1 MKWWV
6 KPYLET
12 GLLLQKLRRK
22 RMIDF
27 KHVPHWFEERIKEV
41 DFNFYVISD
50 THFYHPKIAEYC
62 DRPEDCDRLIIS
74 NWNAV
79 VEHKDIVF
87 HLGDFAFGS
96 KEMAKEK
103 VMSLRGQIILLKGN
117 HDRHGTGWYNDIG
130 IEVIKNPFL
139 WIGNKWRL
147 LFSHVPQYPIDEDV
161 INIHGH
167 VHNIRPLI
175 WNRQG
180 MQYRNTSVEA
190 MNYKPIKFKDLINGN
205 NNKN

>member
-1 MKWWV
+1 MKWW
-6 KPYLET
+6 KPYLILTVIEIE
-12 GLLLQKLRRK
+12 LALQKYRRK

-27 KHVPHWFEERIKEV
+27 KQVPQWFEEKIKEL
-41 DFNFYVISD
+41 DFNFFVISD
-50 THFYHPKIAEYC
+50 THFYHHKIAEYC
-62 DRPEDCDRLIIS
+62 DRPEDWDKVIVS

-79 VEHKDIVF
+79 VEHNDVVF

-103 VMSLRGQIILLKGN
+103 VESLNGQIILLKGN

-139 WIGNKWRL
+139 WKGDTHRI
-147 LFSHVPQYPIDEDV
+147 LFSHVPQYPIDMDV

-167 VHNIRPLI
+167 VHNIRPRD
-175 WNRQG
+175 WERQN
-180 MQYRNTSVEA
+180 MRYINTSVEA
-190 MNYKPIKFKDLINGN
+190 IDYTPVKFKDLI
-205 NNKN
+205 